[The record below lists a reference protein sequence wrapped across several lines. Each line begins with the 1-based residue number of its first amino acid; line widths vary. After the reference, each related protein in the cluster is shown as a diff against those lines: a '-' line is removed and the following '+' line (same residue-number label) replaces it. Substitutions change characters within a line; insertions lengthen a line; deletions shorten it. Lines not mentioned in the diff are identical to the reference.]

1 MIEKIPPKGVS
12 FSDFICTFAM
22 SCYDLRKISGKAHDF
37 SRGMK
42 APQCFFWF
50 SIYLIMVSTEMH
62 PTDSQKYERVHKDGR
77 RERSSANSSRKT
89 RDEYPLNCCT
99 RKCGAYVDFD
109 LTKMWIWSGI
119 VSISTISTSSSS
131 AFSRISSLSRDSIS
145 GVRTFLRYLVH
156 QIRWKPRL

>member
-1 MIEKIPPKGVS
+1 
-12 FSDFICTFAM
+12 
-22 SCYDLRKISGKAHDF
+22 
-37 SRGMK
+37 
-42 APQCFFWF
+42 
-50 SIYLIMVSTEMH
+50 MVSAEIH

-99 RKCGAYVDFD
+99 RKCGAYVGFD

-131 AFSRISSLSRDSIS
+131 AFLRMSSFNRNSIF
-145 GVRTFLRYLVH
+145 GDRTFLRYFVH
-156 QIRWKPRL
+156 HIKWYPRLYTHVLLAEYLSFVAILYYIYCIYQMFILTLWQSYNKRC